1 MNTFFNILLLS
12 LIAGLATGIG
22 GIIATIKTPGKKI
35 FGLLMGF
42 ASGVMVTLSFVEL
55 IGEAIAEKGI
65 LIATLGFFVGTAFMF
80 ILDILLPH
88 IHFAHKKEKGLI
100 NIGMYQIGLLIAIGI
115 FIHNVPE
122 GIAVGAGYLHLPAFG
137 IMIAIAIGLHNIPE
151 GIATVLPIC
160 CSGITRKKAVKI
172 AFLTGLA
179 EPIGAIIAALFLVR
193 FTSLVPIALA
203 MAGGVM
209 VYITLDELIPCA
221 YTHGDKHFVSVGIIV
236 GAVFM
241 MLLSGLL
248 GV

>member
-1 MNTFFNILLLS
+1 MNTFFNILFLS
-12 LIAGLATGIG
+12 LIAGLATGLG
-22 GIIATIKTPGKKI
+22 GLIATIRRPDKRF
-35 FGLLMGF
+35 FGFLMGF
-42 ASGVMVTLSFVEL
+42 ASGVMITLSFVDL
-55 IGEAIAEKGI
+55 IGETIRHKGI
-65 LIATLGFFVGTAFMF
+65 LIAVLGFFIGSVLMF
-80 ILDILLPH
+80 LLDIILPH
-88 IHFAHKKEKGLI
+88 IHFAHKKEKGII
-100 NIGMYQIGLLIAIGI
+100 NIGMYNIGLLIAIGI
-115 FIHNVPE
+115 FIHNIPE
-122 GIAVGAGYLHLPAFG
+122 GIVIGAGYVHLPAFG

-151 GIATVLPIC
+151 GIATVLPIF

-193 FTSLVPIALA
+193 FTSLVPMALA

-221 YTHGDKHFVSVGIIV
+221 YTHGDKHFASVGIIV

>member
-1 MNTFFNILLLS
+1 MNAFINILLLS
-12 LIAGLATGIG
+12 VIAGLATGLG
-22 GIIATIKTPGKKI
+22 GIIAAIKTPGKKI

-42 ASGVMVTLSFVEL
+42 ASGVMVTLSFIGL
-55 IGEAIAEKGI
+55 IGETIMHKGI
-65 LIATLGFFVGTAFMF
+65 LIAVIGFTIGAVLMF
-80 ILDILLPH
+80 LLDMILPH

-100 NIGMYQIGLLIAIGI
+100 NIGMYKIGLLIAIGI

-122 GIAVGAGYLHLPAFG
+122 GIAIGAGYLHLPQFG
-137 IMIAIAIGLHNIPE
+137 LMIAIAIGLHNIPE
-151 GIATVLPIC
+151 GIATVLPIFY
-160 CSGITRKKAVKI
+160 SGITKKKAVKI

-179 EPIGAIIAALFLVR
+179 EPIGAVAAALFLAR
-193 FTSLVPIALA
+193 FTSLVPVALA

-221 YTHGDKHFVSVGIIV
+221 YSHGDKHFASVGIIV